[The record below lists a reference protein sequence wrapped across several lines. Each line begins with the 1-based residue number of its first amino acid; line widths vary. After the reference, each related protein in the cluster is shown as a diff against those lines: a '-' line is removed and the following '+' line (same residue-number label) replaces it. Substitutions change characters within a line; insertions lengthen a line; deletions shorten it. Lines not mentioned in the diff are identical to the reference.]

1 MKSSNIF
8 LLCILFIFACKSHAP
23 FTSLKEKKES
33 IALIKNKINLTN
45 EEFFLLKKEDSILFE
60 ISKSIEKNIRIS
72 LIKRRIDSFNL
83 NSYTKNEF
91 LQMLKVD
98 RIGNGW
104 EIELDRDG
112 KLRNYH
118 KMENYKEAEGF
129 LKKVDSAFS
138 KDNKVKMDTLRNK

>member
-1 MKSSNIF
+1 MKTSNIF
-8 LLCILFIFACKSHAP
+8 LLCIFFVFACKSHAP
-23 FTSLKEKKES
+23 FTNGKEKKES

-45 EEFFLLKKEDSILFE
+45 DEFYLLKKEDSILFE
-60 ISKSIEKNIRIS
+60 ISKSIKKNIRIS
-72 LIKRRIDSFNL
+72 LIKRRIDSFKF

-104 EIELDRDG
+104 EFELDRDG